1 MQVASFT
8 GEKQAISQYNQSLI
22 KAYKIGVQEGLA
34 IGLGLGS
41 VRLFVYCTYILT
53 VWFGGKMVLEKGYTG
68 GEVISV
74 FFAIL
79 TGSL

>member
-1 MQVASFT
+1 VQVASFT
-8 GEKQAISQYNQSLI
+8 GEKQAIAQYNQSLT
-22 KAYKIGVQEGLA
+22 KAYRIGVQEGLA
-34 IGLGLGS
+34 IGLGFGS
-41 VRLFVYCTYILT
+41 ARLLVYFAYALT

>member
-8 GEKQAISQYNQSLI
+8 GEKQAIAQYNQSLT
-22 KAYKIGVQEGLA
+22 KAYKTGVQEGVA
-34 IGLGLGS
+34 AGLGLGS
-41 VRLFVYCTYILT
+41 VRLFVYSSYALA

-68 GEVISV
+68 GEVLSV
-74 FFAIL
+74 FFAVL